1 MARHIPKKNKA
12 PPASKPAD
20 DLSVLAPNRDL
31 PVGGELVTV
40 AEYGFVEGARLQGTL
55 TPFIDRIADLVEGSL
70 LADHTRIRVAFGDH
84 IDAIVH
90 AIAVSI
96 KRPDEWVAG
105 LGDADGELLIDTWW
119 VVNQPFFLR
128 RVRTALGVRAA
139 IRVRS
144 RVAEAA
150 QAADPDGATS
160 SLS

>member
-1 MARHIPKKNKA
+1 MARQVPKKNKA

-31 PVGGELVTV
+31 AVGGELVTV
-40 AEYGFVEGARLQGTL
+40 TEYGFVEGARLQGAI
-55 TPFIDRIADLVEGSL
+55 TPFIDRLADLVEGSL
-70 LADHTRIRVAFGDH
+70 LTDHTQVRVAFGDH

-96 KRPDEWVAG
+96 GRTDQWVAA
-105 LGDADGELLIDTWW
+105 LNDADGEILIDTWW

-139 IRVRS
+139 IRVRE
-144 RVAEAA
+144 RLAKAGQAE
-150 QAADPDGATS
+150 DSDGATS
-160 SLS
+160 SRS